1 MACKMNS
8 LETPPTPQ
16 RTLLTTRREY
26 LAAVDQLLAMTQREL
41 RVFDPDLLSLDFN
54 APARI
59 ELLRRLLAS
68 NRNHRVRIVL
78 HDVEHVNTRCARL
91 LRLIS
96 SFPAG
101 LIIQRTQGEAT
112 GAQDCFVI
120 ADDENVVR
128 RPAAAQSRGVLLL
141 EDPNE
146 GHAMRDRFEQIW
158 ENSHLAVFATK
169 TGL

>member
-1 MACKMNS
+1 MNS
-8 LETPPTPQ
+8 QETSPTPQ
-16 RTLLTTRREY
+16 RTLLTTRHEY
-26 LAAVDQLLAMTQREL
+26 LEAVDQLLAMTRREL
-41 RVFDPDLLSLDFN
+41 CVFDPDLDTLDFN

-59 ELLRRLLAS
+59 ELLRQLLAS

-96 SFPAG
+96 TFPAG
-101 LIIQRTQGEAT
+101 LLIQRTQGEAM

-120 ADDENVVR
+120 ADDGNVVR
-128 RPAAAQSRGVLLL
+128 RPAAAQPRGALLL
-141 EDPNE
+141 DDPNE

-158 ENSHLAVFATK
+158 ESSYPAVFATK

>member
-1 MACKMNS
+1 MDS
-8 LETPPTPQ
+8 PEPSPTPQ

-26 LAAVDQLLAMTQREL
+26 LAAVDQLLAMAKSEL
-41 RVFDPDLLSLDFN
+41 RVFDPDLLTLDFD

-59 ELLRRLLAS
+59 ELLRHLLAS
-68 NRNHRVRIVL
+68 NRNHRVRIAL
-78 HDVEHVNTRCARL
+78 HDVEYVNTRCARL
-91 LRLIS
+91 LRLIAA
-96 SFPAG
+96 FPAG

-112 GAQDCFVI
+112 RAQDCFVI

-158 ENSHLAVFATK
+158 ESSHLAVFATK